1 MHKLVVSLV
10 PFPSSREFVKTYA
23 IVMLHRVGALGKQ
36 IFSVQHTERVQGLK
50 YIQANIL
57 STSLCMIML
66 HCDSSL
72 LLPV

>member
-1 MHKLVVSLV
+1 MHKLVV

-23 IVMLHRVGALGKQ
+23 IVMLHRVGALE

>member
-23 IVMLHRVGALGKQ
+23 IVMLHRVGALGKLRN
-36 IFSVQHTERVQGLK
+36 IHTERVQGLK

-57 STSLCMIML
+57 STFLCMYYA
-66 HCDSSL
+66 SL
-72 LLPV
+72 

>member
-23 IVMLHRVGALGKQ
+23 IVMLHRVGALGKL
-36 IFSVQHTERVQGLK
+36 SVQRTERVQGLK

-57 STSLCMIML
+57 STSLCMYYA
-66 HCDSSL
+66 SL
-72 LLPV
+72 

>member
-23 IVMLHRVGALGKQ
+23 IVMLHRVGALE
-36 IFSVQHTERVQGLK
+36 IFSVQRTERVQGLK

-57 STSLCMIML
+57 STSLCMYYA
-66 HCDSSL
+66 SL
-72 LLPV
+72 